1 MTIALLLFAVAAVGG
16 LVIAV
21 MRFKGKPYPPMGLA
35 LVHGA
40 VAAAGLV
47 ALIALVARGQGTP
60 RATTSLV
67 LFLVAALGGFGLF
80 FYHLRKVALPKW
92 LVVVHALVA
101 VVAFLI
107 LLAGSWPLT

>member
-1 MTIALLLFAVAAVGG
+1 MTVALVLFALAAVGG
-16 LVIAV
+16 LVLAF

-40 VAAAGLV
+40 AAAAGLV
-47 ALIALVARGQGTP
+47 TLIALVAQGTQKSG
-60 RATTSLV
+60 ATTALG
-67 LFLVAALGGFGLF
+67 LFVVAALGGFVLF
-80 FYHLRKVALPKW
+80 FHHLRKSPLPIW

-107 LLAGSWPLT
+107 LLFG

>member
-1 MTIALLLFAVAAVGG
+1 MTIALVLFAIAAVGG

-47 ALIALVARGQGTP
+47 TLIALVVQSQHASG
-60 RATTSLV
+60 ATTALV
-67 LFLVAALGGFGLF
+67 LFVVAALGGFALF
-80 FYHLRKVALPKW
+80 FHHLRKVALPKW

-101 VVAFLI
+101 VTGFI
-107 LLAGSWPLT
+107 LLLAAALA

>member
-1 MTIALLLFAVAAVGG
+1 MNVALALFAVAALGG
-16 LVIAV
+16 IVLAII
-21 MRFKGKPYPPMGLA
+21 RFKGQPYPPMALA

-47 ALIALVARGQGTP
+47 TLIVLVAQAQGSSSAKT
-60 RATTSLV
+60 ALV
-67 LFLVAALGGFGLF
+67 LFVVAALGGFALF
-80 FYHLRKVALPKW
+80 FHHVRKVALPVW

-107 LLAGSWPLT
+107 LLLG